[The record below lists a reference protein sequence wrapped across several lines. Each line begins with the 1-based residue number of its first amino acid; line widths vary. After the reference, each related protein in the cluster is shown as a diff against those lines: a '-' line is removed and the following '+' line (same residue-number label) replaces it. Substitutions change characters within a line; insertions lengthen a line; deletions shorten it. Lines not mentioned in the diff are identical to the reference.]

1 MLSAGN
7 IKPITKSR
15 GSMQNGLSDRALD
28 IGLAARALALAK
40 GGSCSTAAEHGD
52 KVAVTEV
59 RRFAGKDVLVS

>member
-1 MLSAGN
+1 
-7 IKPITKSR
+7 
-15 GSMQNGLSDRALD
+15 MQNGLSDRALD